1 MTESIFYKAIN
12 LNRIQPNVWTDT
24 VACANFCEK
33 NRPQCFQIEIKY
45 KLKADIAKKLGIPE
59 GAEDMFEVFVDE
71 HGNQVIR
78 LKDGAKTITIGK
90 IKKLKN

>member
-1 MTESIFYKAIN
+1 MNFKDVITEKELS
-12 LNRIQPNVWTDT
+12 LNDFESFIDPVTG
-24 VACANFCEK
+24 
-33 NRPQCFQIEIKY
+33 EIKY

-59 GAEDMFEVFVDE
+59 GAEDMFEVLVDE

-90 IKKLKN
+90 IKILKN

>member
-1 MTESIFYKAIN
+1 MNSKDVITEKELS
-12 LNRIQPNVWTDT
+12 LNDFESFIDPVTG
-24 VACANFCEK
+24 EK
-33 NRPQCFQIEIKY
+33 KY

>member
-1 MTESIFYKAIN
+1 MNFKDVITEKELS
-12 LNRIQPNVWTDT
+12 LNDFESFIDPVTG
-24 VACANFCEK
+24 
-33 NRPQCFQIEIKY
+33 EIKY

-59 GAEDMFEVFVDE
+59 GAEDMFEVLVDE

>member
-1 MTESIFYKAIN
+1 MNSKDVITEKELS
-12 LNRIQPNVWTDT
+12 LNDFESFIDPVTG
-24 VACANFCEK
+24 
-33 NRPQCFQIEIKY
+33 EIKY